1 MRNAMFGKALKGFAA
16 VAALLLASAV
26 QAGPVNLVQ
35 NGGFELTTHGNG
47 QVDFNTSV
55 SGWSAPKGYNF
66 VFAAGTADTTGAV
79 SWFGGQNDIPLTLWG
94 ANNGG
99 ANALA
104 NSANGGN
111 FIAADGAYGVVAIE
125 QAINNLVIGTT
136 YTLQFEWAA
145 AQQWG
150 FHGETSE
157 KWSVSI
163 DGNTFETATY
173 NNQSQASSG
182 WMQEAFTFTA
192 KSSGSLLSFL
202 AAGTPEGHP
211 PFSLLDG
218 VSLFAI
224 NTPDN
229 GSPPAEVPEPASLLV
244 MLTGL
249 GLLAVALR
257 RRRQP

>member
-1 MRNAMFGKALKGFAA
+1 MKNAMLRSVLQGFAA
-16 VAALLLASAV
+16 VAALVLAAAAH
-26 QAGPVNLVQ
+26 AGPVNLVQ
-35 NGGFELTTHGNG
+35 NGGFELTSNGNG

-55 SGWSAPKGYNF
+55 SGWSAPGGYNF
-66 VFAAGTADTTGAV
+66 VFASGTADTTGAV
-79 SWFGGQNDIPLTLWG
+79 SWFGGQNDVPLKLWG

-104 NSANGGN
+104 SSANGGN
-111 FIAADGAYGVVAIE
+111 FIAADGAYGVVAIQ
-125 QAINNLVIGTT
+125 QAISELEIGTT
-136 YTLQFEWAA
+136 YMLRFEWAA

-150 FHGETSE
+150 FFGETSE

-224 NTPDN
+224 DTPDN
-229 GSPPAEVPEPASLLV
+229 GTPPAEVPEPASLLV

-249 GLLAVALR
+249 GLLALALR

>member
-1 MRNAMFGKALKGFAA
+1 MRTSALSRVLHGFAA
-16 VAALLLASAV
+16 VAAFVLASAV
-26 QAGPVNLVQ
+26 QAGPINLVQ
-35 NGGFELTTHGNG
+35 NGGFELSTNGNG
-47 QVDFNTSV
+47 QIDFNTSL

-66 VFAAGTADTTGAV
+66 VFANGTADTSGAQT
-79 SWFGGQNDIPLTLWG
+79 WFGSQNDIPLTLWG

-104 NSANGGN
+104 HSANGGN
-111 FIAADGAYGVVAIE
+111 FIAADGAYGVVPIE
-125 QAINNLVIGTT
+125 QAINSLVIGTT
-136 YTLQFEWAA
+136 YMLKFEWAA

-173 NNQSQASSG
+173 NNQSHASSG

-192 KSSGSLLSFL
+192 KSSSSLLSFL

-218 VSLFAI
+218 VSLFAV

-229 GSPPAEVPEPASLLV
+229 GNPPAEVPEPATLLT
-244 MLTGL
+244 MLGGL
-249 GLLAVALR
+249 GLMAVALR
-257 RRRQP
+257 RRRQS

>member
-1 MRNAMFGKALKGFAA
+1 MKNSVLSRVLQGFAA
-16 VAALLLASAV
+16 AAAFVLASAV

-35 NGGFELTTHGNG
+35 NGGFELSTNGNG
-47 QVDFNTSV
+47 QLDFNTAV
-55 SGWSAPKGYNF
+55 SGWTAPGGYNF
-66 VFAAGTADTTGAV
+66 VFASGTADTRGAMT
-79 SWFGGQNDIPLTLWG
+79 WFGSQNDIPLTLWG

-104 NSANGGN
+104 HSANGGN
-111 FIAADGAYGVVAIE
+111 FIAADGAYGVVPIQ
-125 QAINNLVIGTT
+125 QAINSLVIGTT
-136 YTLQFEWAA
+136 YMLKFEWAA

-173 NNQSQASSG
+173 NNQSHASSG

-192 KSSGSLLSFL
+192 KSGGSLLSFL

-224 NTPDN
+224 STPDD
-229 GSPPAEVPEPASLLV
+229 GSPPADIPEPASSLV

-249 GLLAVALR
+249 GLLAVAR

>member
-1 MRNAMFGKALKGFAA
+1 MTISVLSKALQGFAA
-16 VAALLLASAV
+16 VAAIVLASSA

-35 NGGFELTTHGNG
+35 NGGFELTTSGNG

-55 SGWSAPKGYNF
+55 AGWSAPGGYNF
-66 VFAAGTADTTGAV
+66 VFAAGTADTSGAAT
-79 SWFGGQNDIPLTLWG
+79 WFGGQDDIALTLWG

-111 FIAADGAYGVVAIE
+111 FIAADGAYGVVPIQ

-136 YTLQFEWAA
+136 YMLKFEWAA
-145 AQQWG
+145 AQQWN

-173 NNQSQASSG
+173 VNPSQASSS

-224 NTPDN
+224 GTPD
-229 GSPPAEVPEPASLLV
+229 GAPPAEVPEPASLPL
-244 MLTGL
+244 MLAGL

-257 RRRQP
+257 RCRQP

>member
-1 MRNAMFGKALKGFAA
+1 MKNSVLSRVLQGFAA
-16 VAALLLASAV
+16 AAAFVLASAV

-35 NGGFELTTHGNG
+35 NGGFELSTNGNG
-47 QVDFNTSV
+47 QLDFNTAV
-55 SGWSAPKGYNF
+55 SGWTAPGGYNF
-66 VFAAGTADTTGAV
+66 VFASGTADTSGAMT
-79 SWFGGQNDIPLTLWG
+79 WFGSQNDIPLTLWG

-104 NSANGGN
+104 HSANGGN
-111 FIAADGAYGVVAIE
+111 FIAADGAYGVVPIQ
-125 QAINNLVIGTT
+125 QAINSLVIGTT
-136 YTLQFEWAA
+136 YMLKFEWAA

-173 NNQSQASSG
+173 NNQSHASSG

-192 KSSGSLLSFL
+192 KSGGSLLSFL

-224 NTPDN
+224 SSPDD
-229 GSPPAEVPEPASLLV
+229 GSPPADIPEPASLLV

-249 GLLAVALR
+249 GLLAVAR

>member
-1 MRNAMFGKALKGFAA
+1 MKNSVLSRVLQGFAA
-16 VAALLLASAV
+16 AAAFMLASAV

-35 NGGFELTTHGNG
+35 NGGFELSTNGNG
-47 QVDFNTSV
+47 QLDFNTAV
-55 SGWSAPKGYNF
+55 SGWTSPGGYNF
-66 VFAAGTADTTGAV
+66 VFASGTADTSGAMT
-79 SWFGGQNDIPLTLWG
+79 WFGSQNDIPLTLWG

-104 NSANGGN
+104 HSANGGN
-111 FIAADGAYGVVAIE
+111 FIAADGAYGVVPIQ
-125 QAINNLVIGTT
+125 QAINSLVIGTT
-136 YTLQFEWAA
+136 YMLKFEWAA

-173 NNQSQASSG
+173 NNQSHASSG

-192 KSSGSLLSFL
+192 KSGGSLLSFL

-224 NTPDN
+224 STPDD
-229 GSPPAEVPEPASLLV
+229 GSPPADIPEPASLLV

-249 GLLAVALR
+249 GLLAVAR

>member
-1 MRNAMFGKALKGFAA
+1 MKTSVLSKALQGFAA
-16 VAALLLASAV
+16 AAALVLAAAA
-26 QAGPVNLVQ
+26 QAGPTNLVQ
-35 NGGFELTTHGNG
+35 NGGFDLTSNGNG
-47 QVDFNTSV
+47 QMDFNTSV
-55 SGWSAPKGYNF
+55 SGWSALGGYNF
-66 VFAAGTADTTGAV
+66 VFAAGTADTTGAMT
-79 SWFGGQNDIPLTLWG
+79 WFGGPNDIPLTLWG

-111 FIAADGAYGVVAIE
+111 FIAADGAYGIVPIE
-125 QAINNLVIGTT
+125 QAINNLVVGTT
-136 YTLQFEWAA
+136 YMLKFEWAA

-150 FHGETSE
+150 FHGDSSE
-157 KWSVSI
+157 KWTVSI
-163 DGNTFETATY
+163 DGNTFETAAY
-173 NNQSQASSG
+173 ANQSHGSSG
-182 WMQEAFTFTA
+182 WMQEAFSFTA

-218 VSLFAI
+218 VSLYAI
-224 NTPDN
+224 D
-229 GSPPAEVPEPASLLV
+229 GAVPPAEVPEPASLAI

-249 GLLAVALR
+249 GLLALALR